1 MVFQQPP
8 SEEDGKNEGF
18 IFQTIFFQADM
29 SLLMCSVVINLVTEL
44 KVLTKVSCVI
54 PWTEWN

>member
-29 SLLMCSVVINLVTEL
+29 SLLMCSVVINLVLTEL

-54 PWTEWN
+54 P